1 MSAVLFPADSTVFQ
15 SQGLGSLV
23 DMVSGSVHEVLNGE
37 YELEMQYPISGA
49 RYADL
54 QNRCI
59 IYAKHDP
66 YNSPQPFRVYRITR
80 PIDGIVTVYARHLA
94 YDLSGVP
101 VGAFSASNAPAALQG
116 LSSNSLTDN
125 PFTFWT
131 DLATNASF
139 STTIPQS
146 CRSLLGGQ
154 DGSVLDVYGG
164 EYEWDNW
171 TVKLRSRRGSDNGV
185 RIVYGKNL
193 TDIEQDE
200 NIENVKTGIIPYWA
214 DTQTGAVV
222 YASPQIVPAPG
233 TYSFSAVVPV
243 DFSSQFQEQP
253 TPEDLYSAGQSYVS
267 SNQVGVP
274 TVSIS
279 LSFAQLEQYSLYES
293 TAQLEKVTMGDTVT
307 VYFGQLGVNASARIV
322 ETDYDIKLDRYN
334 SVTVGSVRANIA
346 TTIADQQ
353 QEIAKAPTTS
363 AMMAAIS
370 AATAL
375 ITGALGG
382 NLIITQNP
390 DGTPNGW
397 AILIGGTTTET
408 ATAVWRMNSGGLG
421 YSSNGWNGPYST
433 AITADGAIVA
443 DFLTVGTLNAA
454 MVHIINLIADHV
466 LSQNGNITTSIWA
479 ASIDMTK
486 KIGDDT
492 FNRVNIFLDAQDY
505 GYVKVSQGDV
515 TGLSP
520 SGGGLGTNGKMTT
533 IAPES
538 SYFGQQNDGSCS
550 GTINTGSVNATG
562 NISAGGTV
570 NAQSVSFL
578 PGGTIVING
587 LPGTVAQ
594 DTVENV
600 DGERINV
607 LRLI

>member
-1 MSAVLFPADSTVFQ
+1 MSAVLFPADATVFQ

-66 YNSPQPFRVYRITR
+66 YNPPQPFRVYRITK
-80 PIDGIVTVYARHLA
+80 PIDGIVTVYARHLT

-116 LSSNSLTDN
+116 LKSNSLTDN
-125 PFTFWT
+125 PFAFWT

-139 STTIPQS
+139 VSAVPQA

-154 DGSVLDVYGG
+154 DGSILDVYGG

-171 TVKLRSRRGSDNGV
+171 TVKLRSHRGSDNGV

-193 TDIEQDE
+193 TDIEQDK
-200 NIENVKTGIIPYWA
+200 NTENVKTGIIPYWA

-243 DFSSQFQEQP
+243 DLSSKFQEQP
-253 TPEDLYSAGQSYVS
+253 TPEQLYSAGQSYVS

-293 TAQLEKVTMGDTVT
+293 TAQLEKVTMGDTIT

-382 NLIITQNP
+382 NFIITQNP

-408 ATAVWRMNSGGLG
+408 ATAVWRMNSGGMG
-421 YSSNGWNGPYST
+421 YSANGWNGPYST
-433 AITADGAIVA
+433 AITSDGAIVA
-443 DFLTVGTLNAA
+443 DFLTVGTINAA
-454 MVHIINLIADHV
+454 LVRIINLIADHV
-466 LSQNGNITTSIWA
+466 LSQIGDYSTSIDA
-479 ASIDMTK
+479 GNLMLTRKDGS
-486 KIGDDT
+486 KI
-492 FNRVNIFLDAQDY
+492 FNRVNIFVDRAAAATDQDF
-505 GYVKVSQGDV
+505 GYVKVSQGPV
-515 TGLSP
+515 ASLSP
-520 SGGGLGTNGKMTT
+520 GGFGSTGRMTT
-533 IAPES
+533 IAPGT
-538 SYFGQQNDGSCS
+538 SYFGEKDDGTCD
-550 GTINTGSVNATG
+550 GAIEVGSVRFPA
-562 NISAGGTV
+562 
-570 NAQSVSFL
+570 
-578 PGGTIVING
+578 GGTIVIDG
-587 LPGTVAQ
+587 LSGRVDQ

-600 DGERINV
+600 NGERINV